1 MALNIEQATL
11 GYDANNVQAAFN
23 SLNQE
28 VIGDTI
34 TLLQQGTDKL
44 KTATDQV
51 WVGQSAE
58 QFKKNIEFDA
68 DYISKCL
75 EETRDILR
83 IELDEIVNKM
93 DEVDQ
98 NLVKGRE

>member
-28 VIGDTI
+28 VIGNTI
-34 TLLQQGTDKL
+34 VLIQQGISGL
-44 KTATDQV
+44 REATDQI

-58 QFKKNIEFDA
+58 QFKKNMDYDA
-68 DYISKCL
+68 DFISKCL
-75 EETRDILR
+75 EDTRDVLR
-83 IELDEIVNKM
+83 TELDEIVNKM

-98 NLVKGRE
+98 GLISGRE